1 MCSYD
6 DRCSS
11 KLLADCKTQIT
22 MAILQPQVIRHRM
35 GSNVSAVYFPQLGH
49 LVALTDRNMTIE
61 IPPELDWDLRVG
73 CSCVHPLTTSFI
85 LGTSSTSRP
94 QRCGTWTNTLVICT
108 PRSSVSYFRLIAV
121 ELIIARQR
129 SDVCGPTG

>member
-1 MCSYD
+1 MCLYV
-6 DRCSS
+6 DRHFK
-11 KLLADCKTQIT
+11 KLLADYKTQIT

-73 CSCVHPLTTSFI
+73 RSGLDPLTTSSI
-85 LGTSSTSRP
+85 LGISSTSRP
-94 QRCGTWTNTLVICT
+94 QRCGIWTNTLVICT
-108 PRSSVSYFRLIAV
+108 PRLSVSYHVLCI
-121 ELIIARQR
+121 
-129 SDVCGPTG
+129 ST